1 MTKKTE
7 KTIDMIV
14 EGHMFGR
21 AMFEL
26 FEATSKALRKG
37 VRIRVIVNNP
47 GEKKLW
53 KQVVQELTKTPR
65 YKLKTLSTKNGCAL
79 VIYDKK
85 EVIMPCFSK
94 KNFADSPALWSNN
107 ANGLEIAQNYF
118 ESMWEKAA

>member
-14 EGHMFGR
+14 EGHSFGR

-47 GEKKLW
+47 GGKKCGEK
-53 KQVVQELTKTPR
+53 QF
-65 YKLKTLSTKNGCAL
+65 KNL
-79 VIYDKK
+79 QRH
-85 EVIMPCFSK
+85 PPTNSRLF
-94 KNFADSPALWSNN
+94 L
-107 ANGLEIAQNYF
+107 
-118 ESMWEKAA
+118 